1 MHKVLTFKFLNIL
14 LIFVKFFRSL
24 NMIKVVHVVEAL
36 GGGVHTYFKSLTYF
50 FGSIEVSKEI
60 ETVVIY
66 SSKRKEIVP
75 ENIRKE
81 LSKNVTLVEIDMVR
95 ELSPFHDFRSTL
107 KLRKLLKQL
116 NPDIIHLHSSKA
128 GVLGRFANSLL
139 FSNKKKVFYTPHGY
153 SFLRQDISSSKR
165 KLFRCI
171 EKYTQRLFGGITIAC
186 GDTEYEIAQNL
197 GPSLLVRNGISID
210 NTEQSYQKT
219 NNKLTIGTIGR
230 IMAQKNPKLFNDIAH
245 RFPQYDFVWIGDG
258 EDREM
263 LTAPNIKITGW
274 FTDNTEVFP
283 LLNQLDVYLQTSLW
297 EGLPIALLEAMALKK
312 PLVATNIIGNKDVI
326 NSGKNGFLFDDIHE
340 LDRIFKQLEDE
351 TFRKRLGEEALR
363 NCREKF
369 NTDINFGQLAEVYK
383 NYLQNQK

>member
-1 MHKVLTFKFLNIL
+1 MHTVLTFKFLNIL
-14 LIFVKFFRSL
+14 LIFVKFFRNL

-36 GGGVHTYFKSLTYF
+36 GGGIHTYFKSLTYF
-50 FGSIEVSKEI
+50 FGSVEISKEI

-81 LSKNVTLVEIDMVR
+81 LSKNVTLIEIDMVR
-95 ELSPFHDFRSTL
+95 ELSPFYDFRSTL

-139 FSNKKKVFYTPHGY
+139 FFNKKKVFYTPHGY

-186 GDTEYEIAQNL
+186 GDTEHEIAQDL
-197 GPSLLVRNGISID
+197 GKSLLVRNGISIED
-210 NTEQSYQKT
+210 TEQLYYKT
-219 NNKLTIGTIGR
+219 HNNKLTIGTIGR
-230 IMAQKNPKLFNDIAH
+230 IMAQKNPKLFNDIAL
-245 RFPQYDFVWIGDG
+245 RFPHYDFVWIGDG
-258 EDREM
+258 EDRDL

-274 FTDNTEVFP
+274 FTDNSEVFP
-283 LLNQLDVYLQTSLW
+283 LLNQLDIYLQTSLW
-297 EGLPIALLEAMALKK
+297 EGLPIAILEAMACKK
-312 PLVATNIIGNKDVI
+312 PIVATDVIGNKDLVI
-326 NSGKNGFLFDDIHE
+326 ENENGFLFQEISQ
-340 LDRIFKQLEDE
+340 LDTVFKQLENE
-351 TFRKRLGEEALR
+351 SYRKHLGEKSFEYCNER
-363 NCREKF
+363 FNSEK
-369 NTDINFGQLAEVYK
+369 NFQKLVKIYK
-383 NYLQNQK
+383 DHI

>member
-14 LIFVKFFRSL
+14 LIFVKFFRNL

-50 FGSIEVSKEI
+50 FGSVEISKEI

-81 LSKNVTLVEIDMVR
+81 LSENVTLIEIDMVR

-139 FSNKKKVFYTPHGY
+139 FSNEKKIFYTPHGY

-263 LTAPNIKITGW
+263 LTAPNIKISGW
-274 FTDNTEVFP
+274 FTDNSEVLP

-297 EGLPIALLEAMALKK
+297 EGLPIAILEAMACKK
-312 PLVATNIIGNKDVI
+312 PIVATDVIGNKDLVV
-326 NSGKNGFLFDDIHE
+326 NNENGFLFQDIHQ
-340 LDRIFKQLEDE
+340 LDTIFKQLENE
-351 TFRKRLGEEALR
+351 SYRKHLGEKSFEYCNER
-363 NCREKF
+363 FNSEK
-369 NTDINFGQLAEVYK
+369 NFQKLVKIYK
-383 NYLQNQK
+383 DHI

>member
-1 MHKVLTFKFLNIL
+1 MHTVLTFKFLNIL

-81 LSKNVTLVEIDMVR
+81 LSKNVTLIEIDMVR

-186 GDTEYEIAQNL
+186 GDTEHEIAQDL
-197 GPSLLVRNGISID
+197 GKSLLVRNGISIED
-210 NTEQSYQKT
+210 TEQLYHKT
-219 NNKLTIGTIGR
+219 HNNKPTIGTIGR
-230 IMAQKNPKLFNDIAH
+230 IMAQKNPKLFNDIALC
-245 RFPQYDFVWIGDG
+245 FPQYDFVWIGDG

-274 FTDNTEVFP
+274 FTDNSEVFP
-283 LLNQLDVYLQTSLW
+283 LLNQLDIYLQTSLW
-297 EGLPIALLEAMALKK
+297 EGLPIAILEAMACKK
-312 PLVATNIIGNKDVI
+312 PIVATDVIGNKDLVI
-326 NSGKNGFLFDDIHE
+326 ENENGFLFQEISQ
-340 LDRIFKQLEDE
+340 LDAVFSQLESE
-351 TFRKRLGEEALR
+351 SFRQRLGEKSFEYC
-363 NCREKF
+363 NEKF
-369 NTDINFGQLAEVYK
+369 NSEKNFQKLVEIYK
-383 NYLQNQK
+383 DHL